1 MTVVPFNV
9 ERQNS
14 AGEGRSSRGQPRPY
28 RKGAGPQ
35 RSPLF
40 GSSSIYVMCGP
51 FDAEL
56 LNLMWKWLVFS
67 GYVKRP
73 PQGGGVQCSPI
84 LGVPLYLCMHPL
96 RQSY

>member
-40 GSSSIYVMCGP
+40 GSSSIYVYTLWRRTTK
-51 FDAEL
+51 FDVEVAC
-56 LNLMWKWLVFS
+56 F
-67 GYVKRP
+67 
-73 PQGGGVQCSPI
+73 
-84 LGVPLYLCMHPL
+84 
-96 RQSY
+96 